1 MIFCFRFCC
10 SFVSS
15 GVPFV
20 LHYSV
25 YSQPI
30 VNILFHPLFKMRFTA
45 QLVGAFAV
53 AAAAVPHVPRAILAY
68 RSVRP
73 P

>member
-1 MIFCFRFCC
+1 
-10 SFVSS
+10 
-15 GVPFV
+15 
-20 LHYSV
+20 
-25 YSQPI
+25 
-30 VNILFHPLFKMRFTA
+30 MRFTA

-73 P
+73 PLEEIHTFMVHPIVRMSLGLIPMR